1 VLDCLTED
9 DFQHCQKDKPPS
21 TVTRMTFHSNESEIE
36 KDLQR
41 LQRYRSMLI
50 DNFNHALSIAHLQHL
65 HHLVVTAAE
74 LDRPSQMILQDLH
87 LLEESVNRVEE
98 TGNQIFA
105 SAKFTQQDMARLSQM
120 ENGKAR
126 LNQGYSI

>member
-1 VLDCLTED
+1 
-9 DFQHCQKDKPPS
+9 
-21 TVTRMTFHSNESEIE
+21 MTFHSNESEIE

-50 DNFNHALSIAHLQHL
+50 DNFNHALSIAHSQHL
-65 HHLVVTAAE
+65 HYLVVAAAE
-74 LDRPSQMILQDLH
+74 VDRLSQMILQDLH

-98 TGNQIFA
+98 TDNQIFA